1 MILFLYGEDNFRLK
15 QKLKEIKQ
23 KYLDQSSNDANF
35 SVLNFEDN
43 TDFQKIKSD
52 IEAMPFLTDKRMV
65 VLENYLKSKST
76 KLQDEIKDY
85 LEKVPEK
92 TIVIFM
98 EEGTPDKRKALFKD
112 LKKKADKSW
121 EFFTLKPY
129 ELEKWIRAEVSKQGG
144 KIDNQTVQLLASYVG
159 ADLWQMQNEIDKLIL
174 YKGILRQAQ
183 DKEPITNPDVE
194 LLVKAKLNTNIFN
207 LIDALGFKDAKK
219 ATNLLEELFES
230 GENEVYIMTMV
241 IYQFRNILIVKDLL
255 ERGDN
260 RDKIGKKAHM
270 HPFVLQKTLTQA
282 KNFTMPRLKEI
293 YQKLADTDLAIK
305 TGQMESKIALNL
317 LLVELVK

>member
-1 MILFLYGEDNFRLK
+1 MILFLYGEDNYRLK

-23 KYLDQSSNDANF
+23 KYLDQSATDANF
-35 SVLNFEDN
+35 SVLNYEDN
-43 TDFQKIKSD
+43 NDFSKIKSD
-52 IEAMPFLTDKRMV
+52 IEAMPFLADKRMV
-65 VLENYLKSKST
+65 VLENYLKSQSN
-76 KLQDEIKDY
+76 KLQEDLKDY
-85 LEKVPEK
+85 LDKIPET

-112 LKKKADKSW
+112 LKKKADRSW
-121 EFFTLKPY
+121 EFLTLRPY

-159 ADLWQMQNEIDKLIL
+159 PDLWQMQNEIDKLVL
-174 YKGILRQAQ
+174 YKGKDQ
-183 DKEPITNPDVE
+183 ITNPDVE

-255 ERGDN
+255 ERGEN
-260 RDKIGKKAHM
+260 RDKIGKKVRM

-282 KNFTMPRLKEI
+282 KNFTIERLKEI

-305 TGQMESKIALNL
+305 TGQMEPKIALDL